1 MKDNIIAVVKLCF
14 MITIRHLLRFLPLK
28 FIHLLGDL
36 CGRIMIGSKIK
47 VMKKDMLM
55 LLGDGIE
62 KDIDAVMVN
71 TMRNFRKDLLEIWT
85 FPSLNRSKINRLAYF
100 EGIEHLDAALAKGKG
115 VFLCVTHFGSWKIVL
130 PALGYNG
137 YKVNQI
143 AANPLVFVGKD
154 EDYCHNLIMEQELKS
169 EASLPADFIYLSAD
183 KSIRPIF
190 KALDKN
196 EIVVVSLDGVV
207 GQRRLTVPFLNGQI
221 MLSTGTA
228 YMSHSSGAPMLPCF
242 MVRQNDNRHKIII
255 HPPFET
261 QEIADKDAYANAWTN
276 SFGKLFSEYVKKY
289 PDHYARFLY
298 TVRKYPLDEA
308 GAIIRRR
315 GSR

>member
-1 MKDNIIAVVKLCF
+1 M
-14 MITIRHLLRFLPLK
+14 
-28 FIHLLGDL
+28 LGDF
-36 CGRIMIGSKIK
+36 CGRFMTGSKTE
-47 VMKKDMLM
+47 VMKKDLLM
-55 LLGDGIE
+55 LIGNGA
-62 KDIDAVMVN
+62 KTDIDRVIVK
-71 TMRNFRKDLLEIWT
+71 TMCNFRKDLLEIWT
-85 FPSLNRSKINRLAYF
+85 FPSLNRNKINRMAYF
-100 EGIEHLDAALAKGKG
+100 EGIEHLDAALGKGKG

-143 AANPLVFVGKD
+143 AANPLVFVGD
-154 EDYCHNLIMEQELKS
+154 SEDYYHNLIMEQELKS
-169 EASLPADFIYLSAD
+169 EASLPCDFIYLGAD
-183 KSIRPIF
+183 KSIRPVF

-207 GQRRLTVPFLNGQI
+207 GQRRMTVPFLDGQI

-228 YMSHSSGAPMLPCF
+228 YMSYSTGAPMLPCF
-242 MVRQNDNRHKIII
+242 IVRQEDNRHKIII
-255 HPPFET
+255 HPPFELPLT
-261 QEIADKDAYANAWTN
+261 IDKEVFAADWTN
-276 SFGKLFSEYVKKY
+276 YFGNVFSEYVRTH

-308 GAIIRRR
+308 GTIIRKR